1 MRARLRRAVVV
12 VLLSAAGLL
21 ATAGPALAHSRLV
34 SSNPVDGTSLD
45 TGPTQVSLT
54 FNEDMPP
61 GFDLVTVIGP
71 DGKAWQDG
79 EVTTSGPTVSVD
91 VAPLGPAGRYQVGYR
106 VVSGDGHPVQ
116 GAVSF
121 TLTKAGPGTPPPQP
135 AGGVP
140 VTGAGAES
148 ANSGGSPIWPWIVG
162 AVVIVGAA
170 VTAVLRMGRS

>member
-45 TGPTQVSLT
+45 TGPAQVSLT

-61 GFDLVTVIGP
+61 GFDVVTVIGP

-79 EVTTSGPTVSVD
+79 EVTTSGPTVSVERRP
-91 VAPLGPAGRYQVGYR
+91 ARAGRALPGR
-106 VVSGDGHPVQ
+106 VSRRLRGRPPRAGRRELHPDQGRAGNGSDRNLPAACRARVLPPSPRTAAAARSGR
-116 GAVSF
+116 
-121 TLTKAGPGTPPPQP
+121 
-135 AGGVP
+135 
-140 VTGAGAES
+140 
-148 ANSGGSPIWPWIVG
+148 GSSE
-162 AVVIVGAA
+162 
-170 VTAVLRMGRS
+170 RSW

>member
-1 MRARLRRAVVV
+1 M
-12 VLLSAAGLL
+12 
-21 ATAGPALAHSRLV
+21 
-34 SSNPVDGTSLD
+34 
-45 TGPTQVSLT
+45 
-54 FNEDMPP
+54 
-61 GFDLVTVIGP
+61 IGP

-116 GAVSF
+116 GAVRF

-140 VTGAGAES
+140 ATGAGAES
-148 ANSGGSPIWPWIVG
+148 EDSGGSPIWPWIVG

-170 VTAVLRMGRS
+170 VTAVLRVGRS